1 MNKVRLGLP
10 LSRLRI
16 RGRENGCATR
26 SRADID
32 ARLRPMA
39 SARQLSL
46 VRDVRSGWLAWPQL
60 AKRERR
66 LVPWP
71 ASKNIAKQLIK
82 HNFVVSE
89 NREYH
94 QQYQTNV
101 SQLRF
106 ESASG

>member
-1 MNKVRLGLP
+1 VAAPSVAAKQ
-10 LSRLRI
+10 
-16 RGRENGCATR
+16 R
-26 SRADID
+26 S
-32 ARLRPMA
+32 
-39 SARQLSL
+39 
-46 VRDVRSGWLAWPQL
+46 V
-60 AKRERR
+60 
-66 LVPWP
+66 VPWP